1 VELRNYYPLRIS
13 GIVNGIRYNVYKDLL
28 MTIEKGESV
37 PFTDPCI
44 EGIAYPNH
52 LIET

>member
-1 VELRNYYPLRIS
+1 VSRMY
-13 GIVNGIRYNVYKDLL
+13 YNVYKDLL

-44 EGIAYPNH
+44 EGIACPDY